1 VSVAKTSPRLILTAE
16 DWGFDRFCP
25 EFAVRGRLL
34 LWPFGFGF
42 GLGLVLGLA
51 FAFIIDYFLTHWL
64 TLDETL
70 R

>member
-1 VSVAKTSPRLILTAE
+1 
-16 DWGFDRFCP
+16 
-25 EFAVRGRLL
+25 LL
-34 LWPFGFGF
+34 LWPFSF

>member
-1 VSVAKTSPRLILTAE
+1 LTAE

-42 GLGLVLGLA
+42 GLSLVLGLA

>member
-1 VSVAKTSPRLILTAE
+1 LTAE

-34 LWPFGFGF
+34 LWPFGFGLGFGFGF